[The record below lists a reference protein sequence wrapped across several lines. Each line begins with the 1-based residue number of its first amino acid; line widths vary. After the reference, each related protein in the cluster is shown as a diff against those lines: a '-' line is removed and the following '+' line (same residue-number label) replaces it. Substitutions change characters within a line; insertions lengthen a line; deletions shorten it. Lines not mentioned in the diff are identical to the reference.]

1 MEMIRSW
8 EIKSLY
14 GLADK
19 AGLLDRQAD
28 EDPLH
33 VLVRRLTGKD
43 SIKKLTR
50 SEYFKVR
57 AEVEAFVGGQKREH
71 TQAGVSPEQVKK
83 AWKLMYRLVE
93 LDEDSKFAGVS
104 AGKRMQ
110 GAIKK
115 VCKVDAPLEEP
126 FRFVSAQQM
135 HLLIEQLKRYVD
147 SKRSKQANQAHG

>member
-33 VLVRRLTGKD
+33 ILVRRLTGKD

-50 SEYFKVR
+50 TEYFKVR
-57 AEVEAFVGGQKREH
+57 KEAQAFLDGEKTEH
-71 TQAGVSPEQVKK
+71 TQAGVSEEQAKK
-83 AWKLMYRLVE
+83 AWALMYRLVE
-93 LDEDSKFAGVS
+93 LDDTSAHRGAS

-126 FRFVSAQQM
+126 FRFVNEKQM
-135 HLLIEQLKRYVD
+135 YLLIEQLKRYVE
-147 SKRSKQANQAHG
+147 SREKKCQAV